1 MGKRT
6 AIWRSLWVTALLM
19 QIVLDYLS
27 YPRLIAI
34 AARNAPWS
42 PSYNLIGLDILGAAS
57 WVMLLYFAESQ
68 TILRDSKWMYRL
80 GLFAFSLLSVCVV
93 LTNLNAWK

>member
-1 MGKRT
+1 MGKKK
-6 AIWRSLWVTALLM
+6 AVWRALWLTALLI

-27 YPRLIAI
+27 YPRLMAI

-42 PSYNLIGLDILGAAS
+42 PSYNLIGLDILGALS
-57 WVMLLYFAESQ
+57 WVMLLYFAESRV
-68 TILRDSKWMYRL
+68 ILRDSKWMHRL
-80 GLFAFSLLSVCVV
+80 GLFAFALLTVCVV